1 MTRAAPELAP
11 PLQTSE
17 PHHREGA
24 TDPIHDGSLMESG
37 FEPGALRLGGRQFST
52 KPKRTHF
59 SLKRY
64 KKKKKKGIESVI
76 LSQKKLCQDPLTW
89 VTKVSL
95 F

>member
-1 MTRAAPELAP
+1 MTRETPELAP

-17 PHHREGA
+17 PHQREGA
-24 TDPIHDGSLMESG
+24 TDPIHDGSLVESG
-37 FEPGALRLGGRQFST
+37 FEPGALRLGSRQFST
-52 KPKRTHF
+52 KPKRTQF

-64 KKKKKKGIESVI
+64 KKIGIEAVI

>member
-1 MTRAAPELAP
+1 MTRATPEMAP

-17 PHHREGA
+17 PHQREGA
-24 TDPIHDGSLMESG
+24 TDPIHDGSLLESD
-37 FEPGALRLGGRQFST
+37 FEPGALRFGGRQLST
-52 KPKRTHF
+52 NPKRTHF

-64 KKKKKKGIESVI
+64 KKKGIEAVI